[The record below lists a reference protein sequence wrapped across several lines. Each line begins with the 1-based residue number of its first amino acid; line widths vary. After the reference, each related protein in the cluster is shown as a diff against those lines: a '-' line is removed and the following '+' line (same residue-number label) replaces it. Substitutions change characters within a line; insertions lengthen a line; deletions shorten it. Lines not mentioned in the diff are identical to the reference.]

1 LLLFI
6 KEKKDKKTA
15 FFLSIP
21 FHKTSQIGLYRSVT
35 KTRTRNYANLS
46 GMPEMSDKKE
56 KPVSAEDK
64 QDQHCAE
71 ECMIGL
77 DECAECGACDH
88 CADGARLDEEEL
100 PPHWQKFIQK
110 SGKTP

>member
-1 LLLFI
+1 
-6 KEKKDKKTA
+6 
-15 FFLSIP
+15 
-21 FHKTSQIGLYRSVT
+21 
-35 KTRTRNYANLS
+35 
-46 GMPEMSDKKE
+46 MPEMSDKKE

-64 QDQHCAE
+64 PDQHCAE

-110 SGKTP
+110 SRRTP